1 MSTLYESILSLCTE
15 RGITGGK
22 MCVDLGLSK
31 SLMTDLKKNRK
42 TGISAKTAQKIADY
56 FGVTVGRVL
65 GSEGDMSIEL
75 VQSTLSQSEIEAWKT
90 IQQTA
95 SRVLG
100 SDQKEKSPAP
110 DGVGLDPETIELR
123 DIWDGADKE
132 EREALLAMA
141 KMLKARRNK

>member
-42 TGISAKTAQKIADY
+42 AGISAKTAQKIADY

-65 GSEGDMSIEL
+65 GSEEDMSIEL

-110 DGVGLDPETIELR
+110 DGVGLTETQQKAWNLIQGM
-123 DIWDGADKE
+123 DE
-132 EREALLAMA
+132 ES
-141 KMLKARRNK
+141 LKKFIVIAQTVKGDL

>member
-65 GSEGDMSIEL
+65 GSEEDMSIEL

-100 SDQKEKSPAP
+100 SEQKEKSPT
-110 DGVGLDPETIELR
+110 PE
-123 DIWDGADKE
+123 GAEPFPGYSDLTE
-132 EREALLAMA
+132 EEKCKVSEYIDLLLA
-141 KMLKARRNK
+141 ARQKR